1 MSKETFAMLSL
12 ITIPLISGLI
22 GWFTNWLAIRMT
34 FYPIEYVGVRPFGWQ
49 GIIPSK
55 ARRMASKSV
64 DLITS
69 KLLKIDERV
78 AQINPTH
85 IAEEMQPGLEELS
98 HRLVHEVMEAQSP
111 QVWKNTPDFVK
122 KRIYESIS
130 KDLPEV
136 VVQMIEDIKA
146 NINDLLDIKAIAVR
160 TLTRDRALLNKV
172 FQECGKEEFK
182 FLIISGLY
190 FGFVF
195 GLPQMVV
202 SYFYNPW
209 WFLPLFGMIVGYAT
223 NAVALKLIF
232 RPLYPKRILGLFAFQ
247 GLFLKRQKEVA
258 EAYAKIVDQEI
269 VTTESMFEYVMRG
282 PGAQKL
288 AEIIQ
293 EHVGKV
299 VDDTIGNTKG
309 LVELVVGKKMEA
321 VKNIAVYRLVQ
332 ELPISVRSIFH
343 YTHEALDIENQ
354 LNDKM
359 QSLAPQEFEGFLRP
373 VFQEDE
379 TTLILVGAF
388 LGLVAGMLQWYF
400 LFY

>member
-1 MSKETFAMLSL
+1 MLSL

-69 KLLKIDERV
+69 KLLHIDERV
-78 AQINPTH
+78 AQINPVH
-85 IAEEMQPGLEELS
+85 IAEEMQPGLEALS

-136 VVQMIEDIKA
+136 VVQMIEDIKT
-146 NINDLLDIKAIAVR
+146 NINELLDIKAIAVR

-195 GLPQMVV
+195 GLPQMVI

-209 WFLPLFGMIVGYAT
+209 WFLPLFGMLVGYAT

-232 RPLYPKRILGLFAFQ
+232 RPLYPKRILGLFTFQ

-293 EHVGKV
+293 THISQV
-299 VDDTIGNTKG
+299 VDDAIGNSKG
-309 LVELVVGKKMEA
+309 LLELVVGKKMEA

-332 ELPISVRSIFH
+332 ELPISVRSIFG
-343 YTHEALDIENQ
+343 YTHEVLDIENQ

-359 QSLAPQEFEGFLRP
+359 QSLAPEEFEGFLRP

-388 LGLVAGMLQWYF
+388 LGMVAGMLQWYF

>member
-195 GLPQMVV
+195 GLP
-202 SYFYNPW
+202 
-209 WFLPLFGMIVGYAT
+209 
-223 NAVALKLIF
+223 
-232 RPLYPKRILGLFAFQ
+232 
-247 GLFLKRQKEVA
+247 
-258 EAYAKIVDQEI
+258 
-269 VTTESMFEYVMRG
+269 
-282 PGAQKL
+282 
-288 AEIIQ
+288 
-293 EHVGKV
+293 
-299 VDDTIGNTKG
+299 
-309 LVELVVGKKMEA
+309 
-321 VKNIAVYRLVQ
+321 
-332 ELPISVRSIFH
+332 
-343 YTHEALDIENQ
+343 
-354 LNDKM
+354 
-359 QSLAPQEFEGFLRP
+359 
-373 VFQEDE
+373 
-379 TTLILVGAF
+379 
-388 LGLVAGMLQWYF
+388 
-400 LFY
+400 

>member
-232 RPLYPKRILGLFAFQ
+232 RPLYPKRILGLFTFQ